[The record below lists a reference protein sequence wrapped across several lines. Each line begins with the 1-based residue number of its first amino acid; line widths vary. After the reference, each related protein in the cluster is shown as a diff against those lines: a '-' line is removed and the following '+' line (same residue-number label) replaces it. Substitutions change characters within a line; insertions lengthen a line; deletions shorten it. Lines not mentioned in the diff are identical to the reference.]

1 MMMLVIAGREFK
13 TLFLSP
19 LAWTLFGVLQFIL
32 AFMFLAQLDYYL
44 TLQPRL
50 QGLEEA
56 PGVTDAIISPLFG
69 NTGVILMMVTPLLT
83 MRLISEERRQKTL
96 NLLLSAP
103 LTMRD
108 IILGKYLGILGFLM
122 LLILLIALMPL
133 SLYWGGALDTGR
145 VLANLLAV
153 SLLVSAYA
161 AVGLY
166 LSTLASHP
174 TVAAISTF
182 AVILLLWILDWSSDS
197 STQTGGVLRYLSMLR
212 HYEALL
218 QGLVNT
224 SDLAYFLLFIA
235 LFLTLSVQRLEFE
248 RVHS

>member
-1 MMMLVIAGREFK
+1 MKMLVIAGREFK

-50 QGLEEA
+50 QGMEDA

-96 NLLLSAP
+96 SLLLSAP

-108 IILGKYLGILGFLM
+108 IVLGKYLGILGFLL
-122 LLILLIALMPL
+122 LLILLVALMPL

-145 VLANLLAV
+145 LLANLLAV
-153 SLLVSAYA
+153 SLLVSAYV

-182 AVILLLWILDWSSDS
+182 GVILLLWILDWSADS
-197 STQTGGVLRYLSMLR
+197 STGTGGVLRYLSMLR
-212 HYEALL
+212 HYEPLL

-235 LFLTLSVQRLEFE
+235 LFLVLSIERLEFE
-248 RVHS
+248 RVES